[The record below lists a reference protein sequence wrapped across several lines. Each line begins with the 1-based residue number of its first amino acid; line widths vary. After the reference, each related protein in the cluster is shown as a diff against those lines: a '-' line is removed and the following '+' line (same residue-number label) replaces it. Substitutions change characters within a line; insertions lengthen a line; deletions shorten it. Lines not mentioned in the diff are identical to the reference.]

1 MAVKIMSR
9 EQRDDALI
17 MEVIRNARKQDYTP
31 DLLCELQKVVETKYY
46 YWWLMDMKKEECA
59 RELFAEDFSYYYNG
73 YLVTEDGAEQAKT
86 SKWTNSAL
94 VTMHMGH
101 QPMVWLID
109 QTHARGIFQYEDHH
123 VSIEDS
129 SVIETWMV
137 YCDDFKKY
145 EDGSWHISTMRMY
158 PKQSDGRYRNPFP
171 PDGWIPEGWEQG

>member
-9 EQRDDALI
+9 EQKDDALI

-59 RELFAEDFSYYYNG
+59 RELFAKDFSYYYNG

-86 SKWTNSAL
+86 SKWTNSSL

-123 VSIEDS
+123 VSIEDG

-171 PDGWIPEGWEQG
+171 PDGWTPEGWEQG